1 MFPCRRYIGQSDS
14 LVRHWNDVNMVP
26 GFCRIKDVMK
36 GACAYVGR
44 LGSSS
49 YFMKA
54 QCNTGPTLTSTTYF
68 TIEQQNTGFLCGRRT
83 STDKQQKAK
92 DGETVVNLGSR
103 QGNVPGQYHFQAAL
117 IRGRS
122 PNTFSRKARPALLRS
137 WANFQAPS

>member
-1 MFPCRRYIGQSDS
+1 MLPCRRYIGQSGS
-14 LVRHWNDVNMVP
+14 LVQHWNDVNMVP

-36 GACAYVGR
+36 RACAYVGR

-103 QGNVPGQYHFQAAL
+103 QGNVPGQYTFQATQ

-122 PNTFSRKARPALLRS
+122 PNAFSRKARPALLRS

>member
-1 MFPCRRYIGQSDS
+1 MLPCRRYIGQSGS
-14 LVRHWNDVNMVP
+14 LVQHWNDVNMVP

-36 GACAYVGR
+36 RACAYVGR

-103 QGNVPGQYHFQAAL
+103 QGNVPGQYTFQATQ

-122 PNTFSRKARPALLRS
+122 PNAFSRKARPALLRS
-137 WANFQAPS
+137 WATFQAPS